1 MVPYGSL
8 NPPAQKRS
16 NNPKLFGEKK
26 LSLVHLKDPSFSLT
40 ALEISVNR
48 TVLDAGPTRPGKR
61 LHKTMGKPWKTMGI
75 SPFSKG
81 KSTISMTIFNSYD

>member
-1 MVPYGSL
+1 
-8 NPPAQKRS
+8 
-16 NNPKLFGEKK
+16 
-26 LSLVHLKDPSFSLT
+26 
-40 ALEISVNR
+40 VNR

-61 LHKTMGKPWKTMGI
+61 LHKTMGKPWKTMGK